1 MPKKEPPASS
11 ERTDRQRPTGPRGFV
26 GVTYGEFQSLY
37 HYGRGRIPGDRV
49 VRLKMNADGTPAGTK
64 SAKKKVADL
73 LERVPQLML
82 DDQEGVVILELEP
95 RQSVSKGQRVVEV
108 GIRDVRSVIPTTRR
122 AKRILE
128 PRMRSLGVALDRPR
142 FEGPVLEQWSRRN
155 VENAIDGGEALCRL
169 LLSDD
174 GCADETGVGEAA
186 GDDSGRQ
193 LRAAVESAIRQL
205 DRQEGQDLDEDEVAT
220 AATWIPAAYRFTRH
234 DPYDY
239 GAIDY
244 LIDSGQVLK
253 KLSWPERSDGVE
265 RCREVVRGVLDRRAG
280 ISTLAD
286 VVGDAEVASLAAA
299 LEETAPGLFPAG
311 FRSLVIFCRWKEL
324 FHGWRE
330 AVDLWALRK
339 EAQDLVDAR
348 VDFRSVRESLWL
360 LGCFAGHERVAPMRY
375 SAEGHAWWCG
385 DKLSPVRIT
394 GPATGAIREGDV
406 SGEAGEP
413 AGGVGE
419 PAVAA
424 EPEAVGAGALP
435 GEAGEQAAAAGN
447 LGTVRAD
454 EVPGEGG
461 EQAGAGG
468 EHAATGKKPD
478 EGQDEAVA
486 AEPQTLG
493 AGRSSGGVGAQT
505 AAPAPVG
512 AGEGSGE
519 SGEQAAAALKPGT
532 VGEDGASG
540 ESGEQGGEAEERA
553 PTAAERVAVQDGALP
568 GEDGEPAAAMGESGK
583 GSGRLPLEPME

>member
-1 MPKKEPPASS
+1 MPTKEPPASS

-95 RQSVSKGQRVVEV
+95 RQSVSKGQKVIEV
-108 GIRDVRSVIPTTRR
+108 GIGDVLNVIPSTRR

-142 FEGPVLEQWSRRN
+142 FEGPVLEQWSRRD
-155 VENAIDGGEALCRL
+155 VENAIDGGHALCRL
-169 LLSDD
+169 LFGDD
-174 GCADETGVGEAA
+174 GREDEKGAGEAA
-186 GDDSGRQ
+186 GDDGGRQ
-193 LRAAVESAIRQL
+193 LRAAVEAAVRQL
-205 DRQEGQDLDEDEVAT
+205 DRQEGQDVDEDGAAT

-244 LIDSGQVLK
+244 LIDSGQVLT

-265 RCREVVRGVLDRRAG
+265 RCREVVRRVLDRRAG

-311 FRSLVIFCRWKEL
+311 FRSLVLFCRWKEL

-330 AVDLWALRK
+330 AVDLQALAN
-339 EAQDLVDAR
+339 EARELVAAGI
-348 VDFRSVRESLWL
+348 DFRSVRDSVWL

-375 SAEGHAWWCG
+375 AAEGHAWWCG
-385 DKLSPVRIT
+385 EKVSPVKIT
-394 GPATGAIREGDV
+394 EPATGTAREGDV
-406 SGEAGEP
+406 SGEAGKP
-413 AGGVGE
+413 A
-419 PAVAA
+419 AA
-424 EPEAVGAGALP
+424 PEPEAVGASALP
-435 GEAGEQAAAAGN
+435 GES
-447 LGTVRAD
+447 
-454 EVPGEGG
+454 
-461 EQAGAGG
+461 G
-468 EHAATGKKPD
+468 EHAGT
-478 EGQDEAVA
+478 
-486 AEPQTLG
+486 AEPART
-493 AGRSSGGVGAQT
+493 ARS
-505 AAPAPVG
+505 
-512 AGEGSGE
+512 GEVSGE
-519 SGEQAAAALKPGT
+519 SGER
-532 VGEDGASG
+532 
-540 ESGEQGGEAEERA
+540 GGEGEEQA
-553 PTAAERVAVQDGALP
+553 PTAAERVAVQNGALP
-568 GEDGEPAAAMGESGK
+568 GGDGEPAAVAEESGK
-583 GSGRLPLEPME
+583 GSGRLPLEPIE